1 MVETNKKG
9 QREVRYLSAAAMEQV
24 LLSTEV
30 KENSACFRKILL
42 NFTGIKEEK
51 NPTETQAKSQKGKR
65 RKTKLDLTFFLS
77 LTCPVMMATTY
88 IFKIKIVL

>member
-9 QREVRYLSAAAMEQV
+9 QREVRYLSAAAMKQV
-24 LLSTEV
+24 LLSTEL
-30 KENSACFRKILL
+30 KENSACFRKNLL
-42 NFTGIKEEK
+42 NFRGIKQERQNHRNLRKGPEREE
-51 NPTETQAKSQKGKR
+51 NE
-65 RKTKLDLTFFLS
+65 TKLDLTFFLS